1 MSAVDVVPA
10 SLSADNPLSNAS
22 PLPFALPPFAG
33 ISAEHCR
40 EALLAGMAEQRAE
53 IAVIAGSAEVPTF
66 ENTVVAL
73 ERSGELLTRAWSVF
87 GNVTSSVS
95 TPRLREIEREVAPLA
110 AAHSDAIHLD
120 PALFARIDAVHAA
133 RHENAL
139 DDEGVRLVERY
150 HLDFVLAGAQLD
162 ETGRARL
169 TDLNQELSTLS
180 TTFGQ
185 NLQLATEAAAV
196 RVADAAEL
204 DGLSDEEVAAA
215 ATAAADRGLDGFVLP
230 LLLPTGQPVLT
241 KLRDRALR
249 RRVFEASLGRASAGE
264 HDNRPVAVRIARL
277 RAERARLLGFDTH
290 ADLALADSTA
300 RTTAAVDAMLA
311 SMVPASA
318 ANADS
323 EATVLAEAAARDG
336 VELAPWDWAFY
347 SEQVRAERYAVDTA
361 ALRPYFE
368 LDRVLVDGVFH
379 AAELLYGYRFTPR
392 PDLAGYHPDVRVW
405 EVTGADGGSVGL
417 YLGDFF
423 AREGKRGGAWM
434 SSFVRQSRLLGMQ
447 PVVVNNLNV
456 SRAPAGQPT
465 LLTLDEVN
473 TLFHEFGHA
482 LHGLSSSV
490 TYPRFSGTAV
500 PRDFVEFPSQVN
512 EMWALWPEILG
523 NYARHVETGEPLPR
537 SVVTSIDAGRL
548 WGEGFATLEYLAAT
562 ILDQAWHRIT
572 PDTEIGDPIAFERQA
587 LAAAGVASDLVP
599 PRYRTT
605 YFQHIFAG
613 GYAAGYYSYIWSEIL
628 DADTVDWF
636 KENGGLRR
644 ENGDTFRSRL
654 LAVGGSVDPLEAFR
668 AVRGRDADPGPLLR
682 RRGLQTPESAGLD
695 RGEAWL
701 PDDVRPGPRQPRL

>member
-1 MSAVDVVPA
+1 MSAVDTA
-10 SLSADNPLSNAS
+10 SVSTDNPLLTVSA
-22 PLPFALPPFAG
+22 LPFRLPPFG
-33 ISAEHCR
+33 DISAEHCR

-53 IAVIAGSAEVPTF
+53 IAAIVGSPDEPTF
-66 ENTVVAL
+66 ENTIVAM
-73 ERSGELLTRAWSVF
+73 ERSGALLVRAWNVF
-87 GNVTSSVS
+87 GNLTSSVS
-95 TPRLREIEREVAPLA
+95 TPRLREIEREIAPLE
-110 AAHSDAIHLD
+110 AAHDDAIRLD
-120 PALFARIDAVHAA
+120 PALFARIDAVHDA
-133 RHENAL
+133 RHDSGL
-139 DDEGVRLVERY
+139 DDEGIRLVERY

-169 TDLNQELSTLS
+169 TELNQELSTLS

-196 RVADAAEL
+196 RVTDRAEL
-204 DGLSDEEVAAA
+204 DGLSEEEIAGA
-215 ATAAADRGLDGFVLP
+215 ATAAADRGLDGYLLA
-230 LLLPTGQPVLT
+230 LLLPTGQPLLA
-241 KLRDRALR
+241 KLRNRELR
-249 RRVFEASLGRASAGE
+249 CRLFEASLARASAGE
-264 HDNRPVAVRIARL
+264 HDNRPVAARIAVL

-290 ADLALADSTA
+290 ADVVLADSTA

-311 SMVPASA
+311 SMVPASV
-318 ANADS
+318 ANA
-323 EATVLAEAAARDG
+323 EAEAAVLRDVAARDG
-336 VELAPWDWAFY
+336 VELAAWDWAFY
-347 SEQVRAERYAVDTA
+347 GEQVRAERYAIDTT
-361 ALRPYFE
+361 ALRPWFE

-405 EVTGADGGSVGL
+405 EVSDADGAAVGL

-434 SSFVRQSRLLGMQ
+434 SSFVRQSRLLGTS

-456 SRAPAGQPT
+456 SRAPDGQPT

-512 EMWALWPEILG
+512 EMWALWPEVLG

-537 SVVTSIDAGRL
+537 SAIEAIDAARL

-562 ILDQAWHRIT
+562 LLDQAWHRIA
-572 PDTEIGDPIAFERQA
+572 PDTEIDDPIAFEQQA
-587 LAAAGVASDLVP
+587 LADAGVASDLVP

-605 YFQHIFAG
+605 YFQHVFAG
-613 GYAAGYYSYIWSEIL
+613 GYAAGYYSYIWSEVL
-628 DADTVDWF
+628 DADTVEWF

-644 ENGDTFRSRL
+644 QNGDAFRTKL
-654 LAVGGSVDPLEAFR
+654 LAVGGSVDPLAAFR
-668 AVRGRDADPGPLLR
+668 AVRGRDADPRPLLK
-682 RRGLQTPESAGLD
+682 RRGLVA
-695 RGEAWL
+695 
-701 PDDVRPGPRQPRL
+701 

>member
-1 MSAVDVVPA
+1 MSAVDIAPVSP
-10 SLSADNPLSNAS
+10 DNPLRSCS
-22 PLPFALPPFAG
+22 SLPFRLPPFAA

-40 EALLAGMAEQRAE
+40 EALLAGMAGQRAE
-53 IAVIAGSAEVPTF
+53 IAAIVGSPEAPTF
-66 ENTVVAL
+66 ENTVVAM

-87 GNVTSSVS
+87 GNLTSSVS
-95 TPRLREIEREVAPLA
+95 TPRLREIERELAPLE

-133 RHENAL
+133 RHDSGL
-139 DDEGVRLVERY
+139 DDESVRLVERY

-162 ETGRARL
+162 ESGRGRL
-169 TDLNQELSTLS
+169 TELNQELSTLS
-180 TTFGQ
+180 TAFGQ

-196 RVADAAEL
+196 RVTDAAEL
-204 DGLSDEEVAAA
+204 DGLSDEEIAGAAA
-215 ATAAADRGLDGFVLP
+215 AAADRGLDGFLLP
-230 LLLPTGQPVLT
+230 LLLPTGQPLLT
-241 KLRDRALR
+241 KLRNRELR

-264 HDNRPVAVRIARL
+264 HDNRPLAARIARL
-277 RAERARLLGFDTH
+277 RADRARLLGFDTH
-290 ADLALADSTA
+290 AGLVLADSTA

-311 SMVPASA
+311 SMVPASV
-318 ANADS
+318 ANA
-323 EATVLAEAAARDG
+323 EAEAAVLAGVAARDG
-336 VELAPWDWAFY
+336 VDLAPWDWAFY
-347 SEQVRAERYAVDTA
+347 SEQVRAERYAVDTE

-405 EVTGADGGSVGL
+405 EVDDADGTAVGL
-417 YLGDFF
+417 YLGDYF

-434 SSFVRQSRLLGMQ
+434 SSFVRQSCLLGTQ

-465 LLTLDEVN
+465 LLTLDEVD

-512 EMWALWPEILG
+512 EMWALWPEVLG

-537 SVVTSIDAGRL
+537 SLVQSIDAGRL

-562 ILDQAWHRIT
+562 LLDQAWHRIA

-587 LAAAGVASDLVP
+587 LADAGVASDLVP

-613 GYAAGYYSYIWSEIL
+613 GYAAGYYSYIWSEVL
-628 DADTVDWF
+628 DADTVEWF

-644 ENGDTFRSRL
+644 QNGDVFRSRL
-654 LAVGGSVDPLEAFR
+654 LAVGGSVDPLAAFR
-668 AVRGRDADPGPLLR
+668 AVRGRDADPRPLLR
-682 RRGLQTPESAGLD
+682 RRGLARD
-695 RGEAWL
+695 
-701 PDDVRPGPRQPRL
+701 

>member
-1 MSAVDVVPA
+1 MSAVDTTSA
-10 SLSADNPLSNAS
+10 SADNPLLAVSE
-22 PLPFALPPFAG
+22 LPFRLPPFAG

-53 IAVIAGSAEVPTF
+53 IAAIVGSGEEPTF

-73 ERSGELLTRAWSVF
+73 ERSGALLVRAWNVF
-87 GNVTSSVS
+87 GNLTSSVS
-95 TPRLREIEREVAPLA
+95 TPRLREIEREVAPLE
-110 AAHSDAIHLD
+110 AAHDDAIRLD

-133 RHENAL
+133 RHASGL
-139 DDEGVRLVERY
+139 DDEAVRLVERY

-162 ETGRARL
+162 QAGRQRL
-169 TDLNQELSTLS
+169 TELNRELSTLS

-196 RVADAAEL
+196 RVADRAEL
-204 DGLSDEEVAAA
+204 DGLSDEEIAGA
-215 ATAAADRGLDGFVLP
+215 ATAAADRELDGYLLA
-230 LLLPTGQPVLT
+230 LLLPTGQPLLA
-241 KLRDRALR
+241 KLRNRDLR
-249 RRVFEASLGRASAGE
+249 RRVFEASLARASDGE
-264 HDNRPVAVRIARL
+264 HDNRPVAARIALL

-290 ADLALADSTA
+290 ADLVLADSTA
-300 RTTAAVDAMLA
+300 HTTAAVDAMLG
-311 SMVPASA
+311 SMVPASV
-318 ANADS
+318 ANA
-323 EATVLAEAAARDG
+323 EAEADVLRSAAARDG
-336 VELAPWDWAFY
+336 VELAAWDWAFY

-379 AAELLYGYRFTPR
+379 AAGLLYGFRFTPR
-392 PDLAGYHPDVRVW
+392 PELAGYHPDVRVW
-405 EVTGADGGSVGL
+405 EVSDADGAAVGL

-434 SSFVRQSRLLGMQ
+434 SSFVRQSRLLGTA

-456 SRAPAGQPT
+456 SRAPDGQPT

-482 LHGLSSSV
+482 LHGLSSAV

-512 EMWALWPEILG
+512 EMWALWPEVLG

-537 SVVTSIDAGRL
+537 SAVEAIDAARL

-562 ILDQAWHRIT
+562 LLDQAWHRL
-572 PDTEIGDPIAFERQA
+572 PPGAEIGDPIAFERRA
-587 LAAAGVASDLVP
+587 LAEAGVASDLVP

-605 YFQHIFAG
+605 YFQHVFAG
-613 GYAAGYYSYIWSEIL
+613 GYAAGYYSYIWSEVL
-628 DADTVDWF
+628 DADTVEWF

-644 ENGDTFRSRL
+644 ENGDAFRTQL
-654 LAVGGSVDPLEAFR
+654 LAVGGSVDPLAAFR
-668 AVRGRDADPGPLLR
+668 AVRGRDADPQPLLV
-682 RRGLQTPESAGLD
+682 RRGLTARAG
-695 RGEAWL
+695 
-701 PDDVRPGPRQPRL
+701 

>member
-1 MSAVDVVPA
+1 MSAVPA
-10 SLSADNPLSNAS
+10 VSLSADNPLLSVSA
-22 PLPFALPPFAG
+22 LPFRLPPFAD

-40 EALLAGMAEQRAE
+40 EALLLGMAEQRAE
-53 IAVIAGSAEVPTF
+53 IAAIAGSAETPTF
-66 ENTVVAL
+66 ENTIVAM
-73 ERSGELLTRAWSVF
+73 ERSGALLTRAWSVF
-87 GNVTSSVS
+87 GNLTSSVS
-95 TPRLREIEREVAPLA
+95 TPRLREIEREVAPVE

-133 RHENAL
+133 RHDADL
-139 DDEGVRLVERY
+139 DEEAVRLVERY

-162 ETGRARL
+162 GAGRARL
-169 TDLNQELSTLS
+169 TELNQELSTLS

-185 NLQLATEAAAV
+185 NLQLATEGAAV
-196 RVADAAEL
+196 RVADAAAL
-204 DGLSDEEVAAA
+204 DGLSDEEIAGA
-215 ATAAADRGLDGFVLP
+215 ATAAADRNLDGFLLP
-230 LLLPTGQPVLT
+230 ILLPTGQPVLT

-249 RRVFEASLGRASAGE
+249 RRVFEASLSRASDGE

-290 ADLALADSTA
+290 ADLVLADSTA
-300 RTTAAVDAMLA
+300 RTTAAVDSMLA
-311 SMVPASA
+311 TMVPASV
-318 ANADS
+318 ANADA
-323 EATVLAEAAARDG
+323 EAAVLADAAARDG

-368 LDRVLVDGVFH
+368 LDRVLVEGVFH

-392 PDLAGYHPDVRVW
+392 ADLAGYHPDVRVW
-405 EVTGADGGSVGL
+405 EVSGADGGSVGL

-434 SSFVRQSRLLGMQ
+434 SSFVRQSRLLDTQ

-456 SRAPAGQPT
+456 TRAPDGRPT

-482 LHGLSSSV
+482 LHGLSSAV

-512 EMWALWPEILG
+512 EMWALWPEVLG
-523 NYARHVETGEPLPR
+523 NYARHVTTGEPLPR
-537 SVVTSIDAGRL
+537 SLVESIDAGRL

-562 ILDQAWHRIT
+562 LLDQAWHRIT
-572 PDTEIGDPIAFERQA
+572 PDTEVGDPIAFEQQA
-587 LAAAGVASDLVP
+587 LTAAGVGSALVP

-628 DADTVDWF
+628 DADTVEWF

-644 ENGDTFRSRL
+644 ANGDAFRSRL
-654 LAVGGSVDPLEAFR
+654 LAVGGSVDPLAAFR

-682 RRGLQTPESAGLD
+682 RRGLMTVEPGGLD
-695 RGEAWL
+695 RGEASAPDEGL
-701 PDDVRPGPRQPRL
+701 PQV

>member
-1 MSAVDVVPA
+1 MSAVDTA
-10 SLSADNPLSNAS
+10 SVSPDNPLRTVSE
-22 PLPFALPPFAG
+22 LPFRLPAFAA

-40 EALLAGMAEQRAE
+40 EALLAGMAEQRSE
-53 IAVIAGSAEVPTF
+53 IAAIAGSDEPPTF
-66 ENTVVAL
+66 ENTIVAM

-87 GNVTSSVS
+87 GNLTSSVS
-95 TPRLREIEREVAPLA
+95 TPRLREIERELAPLE

-133 RHENAL
+133 RHDSGL
-139 DDEGVRLVERY
+139 DDEEVRLVERY

-162 ETGRARL
+162 EAGRARL
-169 TDLNQELSTLS
+169 TELNQELSTLS
-180 TTFGQ
+180 TGFGQ

-196 RVADAAEL
+196 RVTDEAEL
-204 DGLSDEEVAAA
+204 DGLSAEEIAGA
-215 ATAAADRGLDGFVLP
+215 ATAAADRGLDGHVLA
-230 LLLPTGQPVLT
+230 LLLPSGQPVLA
-241 KLRDRALR
+241 KLRNRDLR
-249 RRVFEASLGRASAGE
+249 RRVFEASLARASAGE
-264 HDNRPVAVRIARL
+264 HDNRPLAARIAVL

-290 ADLALADSTA
+290 ADLVLADSTA
-300 RTTAAVDAMLA
+300 RTTDAVDAMLA
-311 SMVPASA
+311 SMVPASV
-318 ANADS
+318 ANA
-323 EATVLAEAAARDG
+323 EAEAAVLREVAARDG
-336 VELAPWDWAFY
+336 VELAAWDWAFY
-347 SEQVRAERYAVDTA
+347 SEQVRAERYAVDTP

-405 EVTGADGGSVGL
+405 EVADADGAAVGL

-434 SSFVRQSRLLGMQ
+434 SSFVRQSRLLGTA

-456 SRAPAGQPT
+456 TRAPDGQPT

-482 LHGLSSSV
+482 LHGLSSAV

-512 EMWALWPEILG
+512 EMWAMWPEVLAH
-523 NYARHVETGEPLPR
+523 YARHVETDEQLPGEIVR
-537 SVVTSIDAGRL
+537 AIDAAQL

-562 ILDQAWHRIT
+562 LLDQAWHRIT
-572 PDTEIGDPIAFERQA
+572 PDTEIGDPVAFEQQA
-587 LAAAGVASDLVP
+587 LADAGVASDLVP

-613 GYAAGYYSYIWSEIL
+613 GYAAGYYSYIWSEVL
-628 DADTVDWF
+628 DADTVEWF

-644 ENGDTFRSRL
+644 DNGDAFRGKL
-654 LAVGGSVDPLEAFR
+654 LAVGGSVDPLAAFR
-668 AVRGRDADPGPLLR
+668 AVRGRDADPQPLLR
-682 RRGLQTPESAGLD
+682 RRGLTKAS
-695 RGEAWL
+695 
-701 PDDVRPGPRQPRL
+701 

>member
-1 MSAVDVVPA
+1 MSALVPVA
-10 SLSADNPLSNAS
+10 VSDDNPLRSTS
-22 PLPFALPPFAG
+22 PLPFALPPFAE
-33 ISAEHCR
+33 ISTEHCR

-53 IAVIAGSAEVPTF
+53 IAAIAGSAEPPTF
-66 ENTVVAL
+66 ENTIVAL

-87 GNVTSSVS
+87 GNLTSSVS
-95 TPRLREIEREVAPLA
+95 TPRLREIEREIAPLE

-120 PALFARIDAVHAA
+120 PALFGRIDAVHTA
-133 RHENAL
+133 RHEAAL
-139 DDEGVRLVERY
+139 DEEAVRLVERY

-162 ETGRARL
+162 GVGRARL
-169 TDLNQELSTLS
+169 TELNQELSTLA

-185 NLQLATEAAAV
+185 NLQLDTEAAAV

-204 DGLSDEEVAAA
+204 DGLSDEEVAGA
-215 ATAAADRGLDGFVLP
+215 ATAAADRGVEGFLLP
-230 LLLPTGQPVLT
+230 LLLPTGQPVLG
-241 KLRDRALR
+241 KLRDRGLR
-249 RRVFEASLGRASAGE
+249 RRVFDASIGRASEGE
-264 HDNRPVAVRIARL
+264 HDNRPVAARIARL

-290 ADLALADSTA
+290 ADLVLADSTA

-311 SMVPASA
+311 SMVPASV
-318 ANADS
+318 ANADA
-323 EATVLAEAAARDG
+323 EAAVLAEAAAADG
-336 VELAPWDWAFY
+336 VELASWDWAYY
-347 SEQVRAERYAVDTA
+347 SEQVRAERYAVDA
-361 ALRPYFE
+361 GALRPYLE

-392 PDLAGYHPDVRVW
+392 PDLAGYHPEVRVW
-405 EVTGADGGSVGL
+405 EVTGADGDSIGL

-434 SSFVRQSRLLGMQ
+434 SSFVRQSRLLDTR

-456 SRAPAGQPT
+456 TRAPAGQPT

-482 LHGLSSSV
+482 LHGLSSAV

-512 EMWALWPEILG
+512 EMWALWPEVLR

-537 SVVTSIDAGRL
+537 SLVESIDNARL

-562 ILDQAWHRIT
+562 LLDQAWHRIA
-572 PDTEIGDPIAFERQA
+572 PDTEVGDPIAFERQA
-587 LAAAGVASDLVP
+587 LADAGVASALVP

-613 GYAAGYYSYIWSEIL
+613 GYAAGYYSYIWSEVL
-628 DADTVDWF
+628 DADTVEWF

-644 ENGDTFRSRL
+644 ANGDAFRGRL
-654 LAVGGSVDPLEAFR
+654 LSVGGSVDPLAAFR
-668 AVRGRDADPGPLLR
+668 AVRGRDADPMPLLR
-682 RRGLQTPESAGLD
+682 RRGLVPS
-695 RGEAWL
+695 
-701 PDDVRPGPRQPRL
+701 PS